1 MLVFSIKEKWCC
13 VFFQESK
20 SPVDGNHPIRVS
32 TIQVGAAPQ
41 AVDPI
46 VTRLFKSYVRSP
58 AMAWGQL
65 RGRSRKNGTWLKDG
79 LHEPGFSDQ
88 YISTYIIIYK
98 INK

>member
-46 VTRLFKSYVRSP
+46 VTRLFKSYVRSRRWP
-58 AMAWGQL
+58 EDSCEA
-65 RGRSRKNGTWLKDG
+65 GREKTA
-79 LHEPGFSDQ
+79 PG
-88 YISTYIIIYK
+88 
-98 INK
+98 